1 MSDLATYI
9 GQQESLF
16 LPALTDS
23 SISWEKEKQFAIQ
36 AFQGNKFLFET
47 ASKNQ
52 ASLQNAIINVAS
64 IGISLNPAHKHA
76 YLVPRDGKVCLDI
89 SYMGL
94 MHLAMSTGSILWGQC
109 KLVHASD
116 TYENQGLDKAPKH
129 SYSPFGD
136 RGNVIGAYCTVK
148 TCHGDYLTDEMPLD
162 DIVKIQNSSK
172 AKNGPW
178 KTHWNEM
185 ARKTVV
191 KRASKYWPTV
201 ERLDNAIHHLNT
213 DNNEGLEDDKKEFSD
228 KFNELYDNNSEP
240 LVLWGYIEQF
250 REDEELSQYIY
261 RNFPKGHKTKIAEIL
276 KNARAMFFDYK
287 AIFESGDTLAF
298 DEARAELSETEMRII
313 NAGIKARSN

>member
-1 MSDLATYI
+1 MSDLVTYI
-9 GQQESLF
+9 EQQEPLF
-16 LPALTDS
+16 LPALTDEK
-23 SISWEKEKQFAIQ
+23 ISWEKEKQFAIQ
-36 AFQGNKFLFET
+36 AFQGNQFLLDT

-52 ASLQNAIINVAS
+52 ASLQNAIINVAT
-64 IGISLNPAHKHA
+64 IGISLNPAQKHA

-109 KLVHASD
+109 KLVHSND
-116 TYENQGLDKAPKH
+116 TYQNKGLDRAPEH

-148 TCHGDYLTDEMPLD
+148 TCHGDYLTDEMSLE
-162 DIVKIQNSSK
+162 DIIKIQNSSK

-178 KTHWNEM
+178 KTYWNEM

-201 ERLDNAIHHLNT
+201 DRLNNAIHLLNT
-213 DNNEGLEDDKKEFSD
+213 DNNEGLEDEKKEYSE
-228 KFNELYDNNSEP
+228 KFNELYEKNSEP

-250 REDEELSQYIY
+250 RDDEELSQYIY

-276 KNARAMFFDYK
+276 KGARDMFFECKKVFECDDEW
-287 AIFESGDTLAF
+287 AIKELKED
-298 DEARAELSETEMRII
+298 LSEMEIKII
-313 NAGIKARSN
+313 DAGIKARS

>member
-1 MSDLATYI
+1 MSDLVTYI
-9 GQQESLF
+9 GEQESLF
-16 LPALTDS
+16 LPALTDER
-23 SISWEKEKQFAIQ
+23 ISWEKEKQFAIQ
-36 AFQGNKFLFET
+36 AFQNNKFLFDT
-47 ASKNQ
+47 AAKNQ

-64 IGISLNPAHKHA
+64 IGVSLNPANKHA

-94 MHLAMSTGSILWGQC
+94 MHLAMSSGSILWGQC

-116 TYENQGLDKAPKH
+116 TYNNQGLDKAPSH
-129 SYSPFGD
+129 TYNPFSD
-136 RGNVIGAYCTVK
+136 RGNVVGGYCTVK
-148 TCHGDYLTDEMPLD
+148 TCHGDYLTDEMSLE
-162 DIVKIQNSSK
+162 DIVKIQDSSR

-201 ERLDNAIHHLNT
+201 DRLNNAIHLLNT
-213 DNNEGLEDDKKEFSD
+213 DNNEGLEDENKEYSD
-228 KFNELYDNNSEP
+228 KFNSLYDNNSEP

-250 REDEELSQYIY
+250 RDNEELSQYIY

-276 KNARAMFFDYK
+276 RDARKMFFDYK

-298 DEARAELSETEMRII
+298 DEARAELSETEMRAI